1 MFFADDKYMVS
12 SEQRKFERAG
22 TLNLLTY
29 SCVNEQ
35 NGISTQ
41 QGLGRTLNVSEGG
54 VLLETYIPLSSKDVI
69 SLTVALR
76 EKMVDIKGKILWC
89 KKKVEG
95 MFVSGIEFY
104 EMERDAFA
112 ILKQYL
118 ELFYK
123 EPHL

>member
-1 MFFADDKYMVS
+1 MTS

-22 TLNLLTY
+22 ALNLLTY

-35 NGISTQ
+35 NGINTQ

-54 VLLETYIPLSSKDVI
+54 VLLETYIHLNLKNTI
-69 SLTVALR
+69 SLTIALK

-89 KKKVEG
+89 KENAEG

-104 EMERDAFA
+104 EMELDAFA
-112 ILKQYL
+112 ILKRYL

-123 EPHL
+123 EPPQ